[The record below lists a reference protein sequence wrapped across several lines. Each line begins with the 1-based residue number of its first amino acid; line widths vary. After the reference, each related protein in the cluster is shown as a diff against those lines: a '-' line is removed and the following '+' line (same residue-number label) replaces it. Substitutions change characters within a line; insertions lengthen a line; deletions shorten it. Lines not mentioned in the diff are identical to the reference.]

1 MPIAIAKRLW
11 DFLWRNRWL
20 VLSLLAVVAFFTP
33 LLMRW
38 SMCGQTDW
46 GYFHFLDEVAR
57 RTVLDFG
64 EAPEWNPYYC
74 GGNVL
79 AANTQAHVWSPWF
92 VFPLIFG
99 PAAGIKISVL
109 LHGLIGAAGMWMLL
123 GATGI
128 RGPGRFL
135 GTVLFACAGFFG
147 HQIAAG
153 HVWALPFY
161 YLPFVVLFLLRGCHE
176 LRWSAL
182 AGAFW
187 GLMAMEG
194 GVYPAPYTGVLVGAV
209 LLAMVLGWTP
219 LEGRPRA
226 RWWRVF
232 AAGGICLVAFFLF
245 AAAKLLPDLYH
256 MVAVPREAPEYPRM
270 ALGTLLDSFTWR
282 NVTGTWDKPSHHD
295 WGFWGEYSTYVGWA
309 GLALCAG
316 AVVLRFRHVRVLLV
330 MLALSLSLTMGA
342 LGPGTPWDLLH
353 RLPVFENLRVPSRF
367 LAFAALILAWFAA
380 IAVSEGEKWLRAHVG
395 RGDPPGARPGGRTR
409 LGALLGGS
417 RARWVAVAI
426 PAVVAVGLAADT
438 TSFNAHAFYMAFSD
452 RPLDPDRPPAPMEQI
467 RGSFRRMG
475 DHVAANHGTM
485 RCQEINSVPRS
496 RRVGEQGREYGILE
510 PASGTVHLIDWSP
523 NEINLDVE
531 LSEPATVWVNQNYYR
546 GWSSDMGKVEPLD
559 NQLTVR
565 LPAGRHRVRL
575 FYRAPGLR
583 AGLLLTG
590 LGVVLLAGWFIG
602 DRRWR
607 KEKFSVVGSPSSDPD
622 PGPGFLP
629 TADRRTPTAGLRRL
643 LRYLPNAGFALAA
656 LAVFVVPILVAEP
669 GDPVWQPQVREYVRP
684 RLQPGDVVLFTPIWP
699 SAALGELRDAYR
711 LAHNAVVELG
721 GDGWER
727 LWLVYCR
734 RDGDKN
740 RLKNLRERFVELDR
754 RDVGHYTVYLFG
766 PKPEA
771 PP

>member
-1 MPIAIAKRLW
+1 MPIAIAKRLG

-20 VLSLLAVVAFFTP
+20 VLSLLAVLAFFTP
-33 LLMRW
+33 LLIRW

-99 PAAGIKISVL
+99 PAAGVKISIV

-135 GTVLFACAGFFG
+135 GTTLFACAGFFG

-161 YLPFVVLFLLRGCHE
+161 YLPFVLLFLLRGCYE
-176 LRWSAL
+176 LRWAAL

-209 LLAMVLGWTP
+209 LLAVVLGWTP
-219 LEGRPRA
+219 LEGRARA
-226 RWWRVF
+226 RGWKVF
-232 AAGGICLVAFFLF
+232 AAGAICLVAFFLF
-245 AAAKLLPDLYH
+245 AAAKLLPDIYH
-256 MVAVPREAPEYPRM
+256 MAAVPRTAPEYPRIG
-270 ALGTLLDSFTWR
+270 LGTLLDAFTWR

-316 AVVLRFRHVRVLLV
+316 AVVLRFRQVRVQLV
-330 MLALSLSLTMGA
+330 LLALSLSLAMGA

-367 LAFAALILAWFAA
+367 LVFAAFILAWFAA
-380 IAVSEGEKWLRAHVG
+380 IAVSGGETWLRA
-395 RGDPPGARPGGRTR
+395 R
-409 LGALLGGS
+409 LANHKWGWL
-417 RARWVAVAI
+417 AVAL

-452 RPLDPDRPPAPMEQI
+452 RPLDPDRPAAPMEQI
-467 RGSFRRMG
+467 RGSYRRMG

-496 RRVGEQGREYGILE
+496 KRVGEQGREYGIVE
-510 PASGTVHLIDWSP
+510 PATGTVHLLDWSP
-523 NEINLDVE
+523 NQINLEVD
-531 LSEPATVWVNQNYYR
+531 LPGPATVWVNQNYHE
-546 GWSSDMGKVEPLD
+546 GWSSDVGAVGPLD
-559 NQLTVR
+559 HQLTVQ
-565 LPAGRHRVRL
+565 LPAGTRRVRL
-575 FYRAPGLR
+575 VYRAPGLR
-583 AGLLLTG
+583 AGLLITA
-590 LGVVLLAGWFIG
+590 LGAFLLAGWFIG
-602 DRRWR
+602 DRWWR
-607 KEKFSVVGSPSSDPD
+607 SKSSVLSSQSSVPD
-622 PGPGFLP
+622 APNGTP
-629 TADRRTPTAGLRRL
+629 TADLSAEALAKADRRPPAAFLRRL
-643 LRYLPNAGFALAA
+643 LPFLPNAGFALAA
-656 LAVFVVPILVAEP
+656 LAIFIVPILIAEP
-669 GDPVWQPQVREYVRP
+669 GDPVWQPQVREYLRP
-684 RLQPGDVVLFTPIWP
+684 RLQPGDVILFTPIWP
-699 SAALGELRDAYR
+699 DAALGELRRADR

-721 GDGWER
+721 GDGWKR
-727 LWLVYCR
+727 LWLVFCR

-754 RDVGHYTVYLFG
+754 RDIGHYTVYLFG
-766 PKPEA
+766 PKAEA